1 MTHTLFALVCV
12 VLANLNKIRKDKTM
26 LVSEFTLKVI
36 SERQYKYQT
45 KQSYIKGIK
54 AIGIWNDEVSSLSP
68 QIFYE
73 RLDAIANLNTRRS
86 ITIICRSIFK
96 ELGVC
101 KDLKVTD
108 GIPRTYDLPSQSELH
123 RMIDRS
129 IKYRK
134 YLYLCMYAG
143 LRVGEAC
150 AITPKSVIKE
160 GNSYWLNI
168 DKAWSQDGQ
177 NLGSPKTIGKVM
189 IPHWLAEQVLGMSD
203 EEIWRKG
210 MPTQLISWACCN
222 LSKKGEKRHINPH
235 MLRHWF
241 ATDMVR
247 RQVPVHVVMRQMR
260 HKNINTTMKIYAQV
274 HNSDFVD
281 ALPTRPEDKGVSMGN
296 VVNLFH

>member
-12 VLANLNKIRKDKTM
+12 VLANLNIFRKDKTM

-68 QIFYE
+68 QIFFE
-73 RLDAIANLNTRRS
+73 RLDGIPNLNTRRS

-96 ELGVC
+96 ELGIC
-101 KDLKVTD
+101 KELKVTD

-123 RMIDRS
+123 RLIDRS

-150 AITPKSVIKE
+150 AITPRSVIKE
-160 GNSYWLNI
+160 GNSYWLYI
-168 DKAWSQDGQ
+168 DRAWSQDGQ
-177 NLGSPKTIGKVM
+177 NLGSPKTVGKVM
-189 IPHWLAEQVLGMSD
+189 IPSWLADQVLGMSD
-203 EEIWRKG
+203 AEIWKKG

-247 RQVPVHVVMRQMR
+247 RQVPLHVVMRQMR
-260 HKNINTTMKIYAQV
+260 HKNINTTMRIYAQV
-274 HNSDFVD
+274 HNTDLIE
-281 ALPTRPEDKGVSMGN
+281 ALPTRPEDYLGNLEN
-296 VVNLFH
+296 VVTLFR